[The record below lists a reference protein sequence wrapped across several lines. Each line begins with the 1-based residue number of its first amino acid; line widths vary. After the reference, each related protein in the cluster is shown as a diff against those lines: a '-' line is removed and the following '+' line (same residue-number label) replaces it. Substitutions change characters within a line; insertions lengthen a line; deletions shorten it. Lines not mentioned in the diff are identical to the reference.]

1 MRGARRCPVDAAAT
15 SPSFAMIPIGDRLRR
30 RTFPYVNVSII
41 ALAFLVWFYELT
53 LQSIGSS
60 FALSELDGFFFEW
73 AAIPACLSDRFGFDP
88 STPPPVLR
96 AVCDENRV
104 LFSPF
109 SAMFIHGGW
118 LHILGNMLFLWIF
131 GDNVEDR
138 FGHVRYLLFYL
149 ASGLAATATHVAFSF
164 DDTVP
169 SLGASGAIA
178 GVMGA
183 YIVMFPRASVAVIIP
198 WFWFLG
204 ASYVPAVFLIGL
216 WFLMQLFSGLVTM
229 GQAQGV
235 AWWAHVGG
243 FAFGVALTW
252 LSGLVSVAQRPAR
265 APPPHR
271 SRGDWFDER

>member
-1 MRGARRCPVDAAAT
+1 
-15 SPSFAMIPIGDRLRR
+15 MIPIGDRLGR

-41 ALAFLVWFYELT
+41 ALTFLVWFYELT
-53 LQSIGSS
+53 LNSRG
-60 FALSELDGFFFEW
+60 FVPGASELDRFFYEW
-73 AAIPACLSDRFGFDP
+73 AAIPACLGDRFGFDP
-88 STPPPVLR
+88 SVPPRVLT
-96 AVCDENRV
+96 AVCEQNHV

-109 SAMFIHGGW
+109 AAMFLHGGW

-138 FGHVRYLLFYL
+138 LGHLGYLLFYL
-149 ASGLAATATHVAFSF
+149 ASGLAASAAHSALSL
-164 DDTVP
+164 DDTIP

-183 YIVMFPRASVAVIIP
+183 YLVMFPRARVAVIIP
-198 WFWFLG
+198 WLWILG

-216 WFLMQLFSGLVTM
+216 WFIMQLFSGLVTM

-243 FAFGVALTW
+243 FAFGAAVAW
-252 LSGLVSVAQRPAR
+252 LLVAAGLRGRPAP
-265 APPPHR
+265 AP
-271 SRGDWFDER
+271 SRPRRGGWFDGW